1 MSFYMMLPLLRGWS
15 YHYIRYP
22 QTGFG
27 ELPRGADVLVTEIS
41 GPGYLLFAAARLW
54 NSGDAKYV
62 ELRADFDFPDWTYPI
77 HFTIDG
83 LQAFGDVRPINYGA
97 YATII
102 DDTNLIYAAALTPS
116 NPLPFR
122 KNLKIRLVAPP
133 QPIVDNK
140 PIYYVI
146 IYGYVLIRDVEEF
159 KESIREVFGLEDV
172 VIPIKELVVSIK
184 ELTTQLSFL
193 NEQLRRTP
201 QLVRAVR

>member
-27 ELPRGADVLVTEIS
+27 ILPRGADQLVAEIS
-41 GPGYLLFAAARLW
+41 GPGYMLFAAARLW
-54 NSGDAKYV
+54 NSGDGKYV
-62 ELRADFDFPDWTYPI
+62 EVRADFDFPDWTYPI
-77 HFTIDG
+77 HFSADG
-83 LQAFGDVRPINYGA
+83 LQAFGDTRPINYGA

-122 KNLKIRLVAPP
+122 KNLKISLVAPP
-133 QPIVDNK
+133 QPIVDNN
-140 PIYYVI
+140 PIYYTIV
-146 IYGYVLIRDVEEF
+146 YGYVLVRDVEEF
-159 KESIREVFGLEDV
+159 KESLMEVFGIEDV
-172 VIPIKELVVSIK
+172 VASIRD
-184 ELTTQLSFL
+184 LTNQLSLL

-201 QLVRAVR
+201 QLARAVR

>member
-1 MSFYMMLPLLRGWS
+1 MSFYLMLPLLRGWS

-54 NSGDAKYV
+54 NSGDGKYV

-77 HFTIDG
+77 HFSIDG
-83 LQAFGDVRPINYGA
+83 LQAFGDTRPIDYGA

-102 DDTNLIYAAALTPS
+102 DDTNKVYAAAITPA

-122 KNLKIRLVAPP
+122 KNLRIRLIAPP
-133 QPIVDNK
+133 QPIVDNN

-159 KESIREVFGLEDV
+159 KRSIREVFGIEDV
-172 VIPIKELVVSIK
+172 VIAIR
-184 ELTTQLSFL
+184 ELTTQLSML

-201 QLVRAVR
+201 QLARAVR

>member
-1 MSFYMMLPLLRGWS
+1 MLPLLRGWS

-27 ELPRGADVLVTEIS
+27 ILPRGADQLITEIS
-41 GPGYLLFAAARLW
+41 GPGYMLFAAARLW
-54 NSGDAKYV
+54 NSGDGKYV

-77 HFTIDG
+77 HFSIDG
-83 LQAFGDVRPINYGA
+83 LQAFGDTRPIDYGA

-122 KNLKIRLVAPP
+122 KNLKISLVAPP
-133 QPIVDNK
+133 QPIVDNN
-140 PIYYVI
+140 PIYYTIV
-146 IYGYVLIRDVEEF
+146 YGYVLITDVEEF
-159 KESIREVFGLEDV
+159 KESLREVFGIEDV
-172 VIPIKELVVSIK
+172 VASIR
-184 ELTTQLSFL
+184 ELTNQLSIL

-201 QLVRAVR
+201 QLALAVR

>member
-15 YHYIRYP
+15 YHYIRFP

-27 ELPRGADVLVTEIS
+27 ELPRGADVLVTELS

-54 NSGDAKYV
+54 NSGDGKYV

-77 HFTIDG
+77 HFSIDS
-83 LQAFGDVRPINYGA
+83 LQSFGDTRPIDYGA

-102 DDTNLIYAAALTPS
+102 DDTNLIYAAALTPA

-122 KNLKIRLVAPP
+122 KNLKIRLVAPS
-133 QPIVDNK
+133 QPIVDNN
-140 PIYYVI
+140 PIYYTIV
-146 IYGYVLIRDVEEF
+146 YGYVLITDVEEF
-159 KESIREVFGLEDV
+159 KESLSEVFGIEDV
-172 VIPIKELVVSIK
+172 VASIR
-184 ELTTQLSFL
+184 ELTKQLSML

-201 QLVRAVR
+201 QLALAVR

>member
-22 QTGFG
+22 QAGFG

-54 NSGDAKYV
+54 NSGDGKYV

-83 LQAFGDVRPINYGA
+83 LQAFGDTRPIDYGA

-102 DDTNLIYAAALTPS
+102 DDTNLIYSAAITPA
-116 NPLPFR
+116 NPMPFR
-122 KNLKIRLVAPP
+122 KNLRIRLVAPP
-133 QPIVDNK
+133 QPIVDNN

-146 IYGYVLIRDVEEF
+146 IYGYVLVRDREEF
-159 KESIREVFGLEDV
+159 INSIREVFGLEDV
-172 VIPIKELVVSIK
+172 VVSIR
-184 ELTTQLSFL
+184 ELTTQLSIL
-193 NEQLRRTP
+193 NEQLRRSP
-201 QLVRAVR
+201 QLARAVR

>member
-22 QTGFG
+22 QAGIG

-41 GPGYLLFAAARLW
+41 GPGYLLFAAARVW
-54 NSGDAKYV
+54 NSGDGKYV

-83 LQAFGDVRPINYGA
+83 LQAFGDTRPIDYGA

-102 DDTNLIYAAALTPS
+102 DDTNLIYAAAMTPA
-116 NPLPFR
+116 NPMPFR
-122 KNLKIRLVAPP
+122 KNFRVRLIAPP
-133 QPIVDNK
+133 QPIVDNN

-146 IYGYVLIRDVEEF
+146 EYAYVLIRDVEEF
-159 KESIREVFGLEDV
+159 KESLREVFGIEDFV
-172 VIPIKELVVSIK
+172 MSIR
-184 ELTTQLSFL
+184 ELTNQLSLL

-201 QLVRAVR
+201 QLARAVR

>member
-1 MSFYMMLPLLRGWS
+1 MMLPLLRGWS
-15 YHYIRYP
+15 YHYIRFP

-54 NSGDAKYV
+54 NSGDGKYV

-77 HFTIDG
+77 HFSIDT
-83 LQAFGDVRPINYGA
+83 LQEFGDTRPIDYGA

-102 DDTNLIYAAALTPS
+102 DDTNLVYAAAITPS

-122 KNLKIRLVAPP
+122 KNLRVRLVAPP
-133 QPIVDNK
+133 QPIVDDN

-146 IYGYVLIRDVEEF
+146 EYAYVLIRDVEEF
-159 KESIREVFGLEDV
+159 KQSIREVFGINDV
-172 VIPIKELVVSIK
+172 VMAIR
-184 ELTTQLSFL
+184 ELTTQLSML
-193 NEQLRRTP
+193 NNQLRQSLQP
-201 QLVRAVR
+201 VRAVR

>member
-15 YHYIRYP
+15 YHYIRFP

-27 ELPRGADVLVTEIS
+27 VLPRGADVLVTELS

-54 NSGDAKYV
+54 NSGDGKYV

-77 HFTIDG
+77 HFSIDS

-102 DDTNLIYAAALTPS
+102 DDTNLIYAAAITPS

-122 KNLKIRLVAPP
+122 KNLRVRLVAPP
-133 QPIVDNK
+133 QPIVDNN
-140 PIYYVI
+140 PIYYTIV
-146 IYGYVLIRDVEEF
+146 YGYVLITDVEEF
-159 KESIREVFGLEDV
+159 KESVREVFGIEDV
-172 VIPIKELVVSIK
+172 VASIR
-184 ELTTQLSFL
+184 ELTTQLSML

-201 QLVRAVR
+201 QLARAVR

>member
-27 ELPRGADVLVTEIS
+27 ILPRGADQLITEIS
-41 GPGYLLFAAARLW
+41 GPGYMLFAAARLW
-54 NSGDAKYV
+54 NSGDGKYV

-77 HFTIDG
+77 HFSIDG
-83 LQAFGDVRPINYGA
+83 LQAFGDTRPIDYGA

-122 KNLKIRLVAPP
+122 KNLKISLVAPP
-133 QPIVDNK
+133 QPIVDNN
-140 PIYYVI
+140 PIYYTIV
-146 IYGYVLIRDVEEF
+146 YGYVLITDVEEF
-159 KESIREVFGLEDV
+159 KESLREVFGIEDV
-172 VIPIKELVVSIK
+172 VASIR
-184 ELTTQLSFL
+184 ELTNQLSIL

-201 QLVRAVR
+201 QLALAVR

>member
-1 MSFYMMLPLLRGWS
+1 MSLYMMLPLLRGWS

-27 ELPRGADVLVTEIS
+27 ILPRGADQLITEIS
-41 GPGYLLFAAARLW
+41 GPGYMLFAAARLW
-54 NSGDAKYV
+54 NSGDGKYV
-62 ELRADFDFPDWTYPI
+62 EVRADFDFPDWTYPI
-77 HFTIDG
+77 HFSIDG

-122 KNLKIRLVAPP
+122 KNLKISLVAPP
-133 QPIVDNK
+133 QPIVDNN
-140 PIYYVI
+140 PIYYTIV
-146 IYGYVLIRDVEEF
+146 YGYVLVRDREEF
-159 KESIREVFGLEDV
+159 KESLREVFGIEDV
-172 VIPIKELVVSIK
+172 VASIR
-184 ELTTQLSFL
+184 ELTTQLSML

-201 QLVRAVR
+201 QLARAVR

>member
-1 MSFYMMLPLLRGWS
+1 MMLPLLRGWS

-27 ELPRGADVLVTEIS
+27 ELPRGADQLVAEIS
-41 GPGYLLFAAARLW
+41 GPGYMLFAAARLW

-77 HFTIDG
+77 HFTIDS

-102 DDTNLIYAAALTPS
+102 DDTNLIYAAAITPS

-122 KNLKIRLVAPP
+122 KNLRIRLVSPP
-133 QPIVDNK
+133 QPIVDNN
-140 PIYYVI
+140 PIYYTIV
-146 IYGYVLIRDVEEF
+146 YGYVLVRDREEF
-159 KESIREVFGLEDV
+159 INSIREVFGLGDV
-172 VIPIKELVVSIK
+172 VMSIR
-184 ELTTQLSFL
+184 ELTTQLSML
-193 NEQLRRTP
+193 NEQLRRSP
-201 QLVRAVR
+201 QLARAVR